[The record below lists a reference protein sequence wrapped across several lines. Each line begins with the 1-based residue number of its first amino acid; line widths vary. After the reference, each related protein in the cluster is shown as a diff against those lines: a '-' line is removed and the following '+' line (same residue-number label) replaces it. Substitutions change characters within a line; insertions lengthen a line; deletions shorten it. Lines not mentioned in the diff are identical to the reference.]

1 MVPMTAIRLQ
11 RATNAPLAVDVVLSA
26 QTSSIENIAELG
38 VARLSCSEDGCRLP
52 HVGSVNSCDRSAVGP
67 QKGPRVGRLANP
79 HPGALQA

>member
-38 VARLSCSEDGCRLP
+38 VARLSCSEDGCRLRTWALSI
-52 HVGSVNSCDRSAVGP
+52 HVID
-67 QKGPRVGRLANP
+67 
-79 HPGALQA
+79 LQ